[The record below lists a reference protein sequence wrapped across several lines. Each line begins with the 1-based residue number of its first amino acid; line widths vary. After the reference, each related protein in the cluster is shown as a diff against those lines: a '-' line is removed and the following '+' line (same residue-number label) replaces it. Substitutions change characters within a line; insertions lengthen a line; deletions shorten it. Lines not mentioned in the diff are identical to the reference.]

1 MVWRVPRGQ
10 NTRAGECARVV
21 DSRGERMQRPD
32 WAPETIDIERPS
44 VARMYDYYLGGSH
57 NFAADRAAAQAMVAA
72 VPEAPLAAQANRA
85 FLRRAVHHLAEAG
98 VRQFLDIGSGIP
110 TVGNV
115 HEIAQRIDPA
125 SRVVYVDVDP
135 VAVAH
140 SREILAGN
148 DRATIVQEDLRHPDR
163 ILAHPDTRRL
173 LDLGQ
178 PVAVMIVAVLHFV
191 PDDDRPAELLAT
203 LRKALAPGSYLVL
216 SQASDDGRAEEER
229 AEAERVY
236 RRTDSPL
243 TIRSRAE
250 LTALFDGFELVDPG
264 VVWVPQ
270 WRPDTPES
278 AEDAER
284 AVFMGGVGRLGD

>member
-1 MVWRVPRGQ
+1 
-10 NTRAGECARVV
+10 
-21 DSRGERMQRPD
+21 MQRPD

-72 VPEAPLAAQANRA
+72 VPEAPLMAQANRA
-85 FLRRAVHHLAEAG
+85 FLRRAVHYLTEAG

-115 HEIAQRIDPA
+115 HEIAQRHAPD
-125 SRVVYVDVDP
+125 SRVVYVDIDP

-140 SREILAGN
+140 SREILAG
-148 DRATIVQEDLRHPDR
+148 DDGAVVVQEDLRHPER
-163 ILAHPDTRRL
+163 ILGHPEVRRM
-173 LDLGQ
+173 LDFDE
-178 PVAVMIVAVLHFV
+178 PVAVMVVAVLHFLS
-191 PDDDRPAELLAT
+191 DDDEPGRILGT
-203 LRKALAPGSYLVL
+203 LRDALVPGSHLVL
-216 SQASDDGRAEEER
+216 SQASDDGRSEEER

-236 RRTDSPL
+236 RRTDNPL
-243 TIRSRAE
+243 FVRSRAE
-250 LTALFDGFELVDPG
+250 LTAFFDGFTLVEPG

-270 WRPDTPES
+270 WRPESPDS

-284 AVFMGGVGRLGD
+284 AVFMGGVGRLGG

>member
-1 MVWRVPRGQ
+1 
-10 NTRAGECARVV
+10 
-21 DSRGERMQRPD
+21 
-32 WAPETIDIERPS
+32 
-44 VARMYDYYLGGSH
+44 MYDYYLGGSH

-72 VPEAPLAAQANRA
+72 VPEAPLMAQANRA
-85 FLRRAVHHLAEAG
+85 FLRRAVHHLVDAG
-98 VRQFLDIGSGIP
+98 IRQFLDIGSGIP

-115 HEIAQRIDPA
+115 HEIAQRAAPDA
-125 SRVVYVDVDP
+125 RVVYVDVDP

-148 DRATIVQEDLRHPDR
+148 DRAAVVQEDLRHPEA
-163 ILAHPDTRRL
+163 ILAHPEVPRL
-173 LDLGQ
+173 LDFSQ
-178 PVAVMIVAVLHFV
+178 PVAVMIVAVLHFI
-191 PDDDRPAELLAT
+191 PDADRPEEILRT
-203 LRKALAPGSYLVL
+203 LRAALAPGSYLVL
-216 SQASDDGRAEEER
+216 SQASDDGRSEGER

-243 TIRSRAE
+243 CIRSRAE
-250 LTALFDGFELVDPG
+250 LTAFFDGFELVDPG

-284 AVFMGGVGRLGD
+284 AVFMGGVGRLGG